1 MARPYHHCLGILL
14 CFLGANPGLALPPP
28 TDLPEEVL
36 RTEIIT
42 EGRSPLDGRPLNAT
56 EYAELQQALAQSPY
70 PPQLNPKIRHI
81 VFLLQIRKF
90 LKTLMPL

>member
-1 MARPYHHCLGILL
+1 MARRPSYY
-14 CFLGANPGLALPPP
+14 LGAWLLLLGTYPAVALPLP

-56 EYAELQQALAQSPY
+56 EYTELQQALAQSAY
-70 PPQLNPKIRHI
+70 PPQLNPKIRQL

-90 LKTLMPL
+90 LKTLIPL